1 MNCISAV
8 TPEQATRAIYLDF
21 ESEGDS
27 LAGEEREQVLGGTLV
42 DETYTPVLLIP
53 LLEEAASARGWQHR
67 TLGAYLREVYERA
80 CTDCRLIVYFSSKE
94 KDLFEAE
101 GIVLGDRGCD
111 LRVLAK
117 KFSRGSRSFKD
128 VWDKYS
134 KDKEKIKTTRA
145 KTTRKK
151 LKTKVR
157 GLLTL
162 LAAEI
167 GLPRPGSYGS
177 GLVGKRIRDVKSQA
191 RQRDCYEKWTATK
204 KGMLTKLANHNK
216 HDCLATRHVLQHI
229 LANSN

>member
-1 MNCISAV
+1 MNSIPTV

-27 LAGEEREQVLGGTLV
+27 RSGEEREQVLGGTLV
-42 DETYTPVLLIP
+42 EEVYTPVLLIP
-53 LLEEAASARGWQHR
+53 LLEEAASANGWQHR
-67 TLGAYLREVYERA
+67 TLGAYLIEVYERA
-80 CTDCRLIVYFSSKE
+80 CTEGRLIVYFSSKE

-111 LRVLAK
+111 LAVLARRYK
-117 KFSRGSRSFKD
+117 RRSRSFKD

-134 KDKEKIKTTRA
+134 KDKEKLKTTRA

-167 GLPRPGSYGS
+167 GLPRPGSYGA

-191 RQRDCYEKWTATK
+191 KQRDCYEKWTPTK
-204 KGMLTKLANHNK
+204 KGMLTKLVNHNK

-229 LANSN
+229 LDNPD